1 MPCMN
6 FDWVLFNKRIA
17 IKMIP
22 EKLGKFEHGL
32 DFRTI

>member
-17 IKMIP
+17 IKIMLLNCGVG
-22 EKLGKFEHGL
+22 E
-32 DFRTI
+32 DS